1 MAISATSTLL
11 QNHFSDSLGSKT
23 LIVPSDSA
31 IANCLGSFGFAA
43 TARGYTFW
51 LQKTN
56 KNLRIN
62 IPTCD
67 KKCNTS
73 SNNKQIE

>member
-1 MAISATSTLL
+1 MTISATSTLL

-31 IANCLGSFGFAA
+31 IANWLDFFGFAA
-43 TARGYTFW
+43 TTRGYTFW

-56 KNLRIN
+56 NKLRIN
-62 IPTCD
+62 IQACD
-67 KKCNTS
+67 KKYNIS
-73 SNNKQIE
+73 SNNKQTE